1 MTADEG
7 VHRLL
12 AFVIWDG
19 RPRPGGDVTDA
30 FRRLALASGFETR
43 FVSTAE

>member
-7 VHRLL
+7 VHRLP

-19 RPRPGGDVTDA
+19 RPRPGVDVTDA

-43 FVSTAE
+43 FVFTAE